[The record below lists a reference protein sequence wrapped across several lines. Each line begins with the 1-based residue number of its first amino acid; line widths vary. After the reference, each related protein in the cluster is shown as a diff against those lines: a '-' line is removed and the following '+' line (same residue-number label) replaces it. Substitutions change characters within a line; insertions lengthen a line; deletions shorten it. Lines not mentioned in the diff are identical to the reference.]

1 MCRCGIAAMI
11 CHGDTVTSPLEK
23 IVHMLGG
30 MNARSPG
37 VSVSRGCIPRF
48 TSADIA
54 NAISMANR
62 DPVTHSYD
70 GAGDILQLIYNPDA
84 LNVVVARSTTRA
96 QATRSWISA
105 QLLAAIDTMDTC
117 PKFLG
122 RIRDVVI
129 CELQRPKIC
138 RACDAR
144 GVLPAT
150 ENRPACICAACSG
163 TGNKPLSSRWR
174 AQKLGISDGSFRK
187 NWKRLYDFIAC
198 WIGEKCEEA
207 ARRANNWLS

>member
-1 MCRCGIAAMI
+1 
-11 CHGDTVTSPLEK
+11 VTSPLEK

-62 DPVTHSYD
+62 DPVTHHYD
-70 GAGDILQLIYNPDA
+70 GAADILQLIYNPDA
-84 LNVVVARSTTRA
+84 LNVVGPDAMAKQRAVRSLIIGEMVKMIAPRDIA
-96 QATRSWISA
+96 IQK
-105 QLLAAIDTMDTC
+105 LAAIRDTA
-117 PKFLG
+117 
-122 RIRDVVI
+122 I
-129 CELQRPKIC
+129 CELQRPKTC
-138 RACDAR
+138 RSCDAR

-150 ENRPACICAACSG
+150 ENRPACVCKACSG

-174 AQKLGISDGSFRK
+174 AERMGVSDGAFRK
-187 NWKRLYDFIAC
+187 NWKLLYDLTAC

-207 ARRANNWLS
+207 ARRANKWLS